1 MDNSQNSPRATN
13 YPGRTLAVDHGDS
26 RIGLALS
33 DPMGLFAQPLAT
45 LDNKGYK
52 QAASDVLSIAAIND
66 VRKIVVGLPLE
77 LDGSRGPQA
86 RKIDKFTKQLKR
98 CAESSDRQVSI
109 YQWDERMT
117 TVAAERIIAGSKL
130 KDSERS
136 GALDRVAAA
145 LILEGFLAST
155 QQKIGDL
162 NHDQ

>member
-1 MDNSQNSPRATN
+1 MQNTETDKPLSSL
-13 YPGRTLAVDHGDS
+13 PGRTLAVDHGDS

-45 LDNKGYK
+45 LENKGYK

-66 VRKIVVGLPLE
+66 VRQIVVGLPLE
-77 LDGSRGPQA
+77 LDGSKGPQA
-86 RKIDKFTKQLKR
+86 RKVDKFTKQLR
-98 CAESSDRQVSI
+98 RSI
-109 YQWDERMT
+109 EASEREVVVHQWDERMT

-145 LILEGFLAST
+145 LILEGFLASN
-155 QQKIGDL
+155 QQMSL
-162 NHDQ
+162 NGN